1 MVQRKVPKEIKAL
14 ERAAEKPH
22 NEEKL
27 INACACHRTTRGEE
41 SLNVTVLVCNL
52 LCLTLK

>member
-1 MVQRKVPKEIKAL
+1 MVQRKVPKEIQAL